1 MLPGESRLAEP
12 IESYRDMFMI
22 QAVLFDLGDTLLHFE
37 TGDRKKLLHAVVRP
51 VYDGVCE
58 MGYQPPA
65 YEAYSRIAKWQF
77 LRAFL
82 WSRIRRREVR
92 LMHEIRR
99 VHSTMRLNLTE
110 EETIEVTRRCLPA
123 VREFFTKDASA
134 VEVIS
139 ELDGAGYKLGIVSNT
154 VMPGATI
161 DDFLEREGLLS
172 YFPVRVYSSEV
183 GFMKPNRRIFQLA
196 VDRLDIA
203 PEKTFFVGDRLD
215 NDVRG
220 AARLGMKTILIQH
233 GPGKRRGWKRPDYI
247 VYSLPEIPIIVRN
260 QRA

>member
-1 MLPGESRLAEP
+1 
-12 IESYRDMFMI
+12 MI

-58 MGYQPPA
+58 MGYHPPT
-65 YEAYSRIAKWQF
+65 YEAYSRFAKWWF

-82 WSRIRRREVR
+82 WSRLCRREVR
-92 LMHEIRR
+92 LLHEIRR
-99 VHSTMRLNLTE
+99 AHRSLRLNLTDQ
-110 EETIEVTRRCLPA
+110 ETHDVSHRCIPA
-123 VREFFTKDASA
+123 VRGFFTKDASA

-139 ELDGAGYKLGIVSNT
+139 ELDGAGYQLGIVSNT
-154 VMPGATI
+154 VMPGAAI
-161 DDFLEREGLLS
+161 DDYLEREGLLS

-183 GFMKPNRRIFQLA
+183 GYMKPNRRIFQLA
-196 VDRLDIA
+196 LDRLDIA
-203 PEKTFFVGDRLD
+203 PENTFFVGDRLD

-220 AARLGMKTILIQH
+220 ASRLGMKTILIRH
-233 GPGKRRGWKRPDYI
+233 RPGKRRGWVRPDY
-247 VYSLPEIPIIVRN
+247 VVHSLPEIPIIVRN